1 MFATLYILLNKLQYL
16 NETVSTMKIT
26 NLSLFLWAFILFLSI
41 PTSAVAQSEEELKAT
56 AEKAYKNIISFAPAS
71 KKFLTIHLQTHNG
84 LLRFGEPDNYFTLPD
99 GSYVNHKSQ
108 AVYQEADKKSWQV
121 GMGQRAYYELLRFKY
136 MSDIYKDIDKEL
148 FTKYSSSM
156 YKEDKNSWM
165 AQTNLL
171 KLANAVTHVTE
182 MPRFFCNPKEKC
194 HYDVTGEKYYHR
206 NVGDV
211 MPWGGRGASEFKQ
224 LGAYTAYVNENLSAL
239 QQWKNDF
246 FQNDT
251 EEGYLVVK
259 AYIRNY
265 DFSNK
270 GYWLSPRTNL
280 VTGKIFKRMELQ
292 PQNSNER
299 KFVSPRGINILY
311 EMSPEKA
318 EKFSEEVKQLYMVF
332 KIEITIK
339 GMEANYEY
347 VDAYYAFKSPII
359 ALYTD
364 DSLTKKVGEISM
376 ETMTTK

>member
-1 MFATLYILLNKLQYL
+1 
-16 NETVSTMKIT
+16 MKIN
-26 NLSLFLWAFILFLSI
+26 NLRLLFWTLAFLLAIS
-41 PTSAVAQSEEELKAT
+41 TSAVAQSEDELKAT
-56 AEKAYKNIISFAPAS
+56 AEKAYKNIISFTPSS

-99 GSYVNHKSQ
+99 GSYVNHKSKEL
-108 AVYQEADKKSWQV
+108 YQKADKKSWQV

-136 MSDIYKDIDKEL
+136 MSDIYKDMDREL

-156 YKEDKNSWM
+156 YKEDKNSWL

-171 KLANAVTHVTE
+171 KLANAVTNITA
-182 MPRFFCNPKEKC
+182 MPRFFCNPKEQC

-224 LGAYTAYVNENLSAL
+224 LGAYTAYISENLSDL
-239 QQWKNDF
+239 NQWKDDF
-246 FQNDT
+246 FKGDKS
-251 EEGYLVVK
+251 EGYLVVR

-280 VTGKIFKRMELQ
+280 VTGKIFKRMELL

-299 KFVSPRGINILY
+299 KFVDPRGINILY

-318 EKFSEEVKQLYMVF
+318 EEFSEKIKNLYLVF

-347 VDAYYAFKSPII
+347 VDADYAFKSPII

-364 DSLTKKVGEISM
+364 DSLTEKVGEISM